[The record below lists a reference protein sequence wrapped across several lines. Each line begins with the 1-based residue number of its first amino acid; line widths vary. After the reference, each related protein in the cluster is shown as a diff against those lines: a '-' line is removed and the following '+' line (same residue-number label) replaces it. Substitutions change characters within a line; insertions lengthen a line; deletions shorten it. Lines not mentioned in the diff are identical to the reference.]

1 MDPSESESEVNL
13 NWCKEVRGSHQ
24 VSMALYRVDFKMTLS
39 NVKEP
44 LCINAYEKSKKKPS
58 PLQTKSLVLRV

>member
-39 NVKEP
+39 NVKGF
-44 LCINAYEKSKKKPS
+44 
-58 PLQTKSLVLRV
+58 